1 MFVIGQCNRTVKGTV
16 NTSCL
21 CKWTERVM
29 YCCLAFRRVNYCLFF
44 SFSLFIETYNHKRC
58 LVSFSNFVTTTD
70 WIGLHSVPTPSAA
83 HVLKGCQ
90 QLVPDRDSPTQPI
103 FYQVPPPRPPFHGI
117 CCDSW
122 KRQLWRSSVNLWDKL
137 RRKNTLLSLWFTFL
151 EICYSL
157 G

>member
-1 MFVIGQCNRTVKGTV
+1 MFVIWQCNRTVKGTV

-21 CKWTERVM
+21 CKWTEHVM
-29 YCCLAFRRVNYCLFF
+29 YCCLALRRVNYCFFFLF
-44 SFSLFIETYNHKRC
+44 LFLLKTYNHNPC
-58 LVSFSNFVTTTD
+58 LVSFSNFVRTTE
-70 WIGLHSVPTPSAA
+70 WIGLRSVLTSSAA

-90 QLVPDRDSPTQPI
+90 PLVPDSPTQPI

-122 KRQLWRSSVNLWDKL
+122 KRQFWRSSVKLWDKL
-137 RRKNTLLSLWFTFL
+137 RRKNTVLSLWFTL
-151 EICYSL
+151 PEICYSL